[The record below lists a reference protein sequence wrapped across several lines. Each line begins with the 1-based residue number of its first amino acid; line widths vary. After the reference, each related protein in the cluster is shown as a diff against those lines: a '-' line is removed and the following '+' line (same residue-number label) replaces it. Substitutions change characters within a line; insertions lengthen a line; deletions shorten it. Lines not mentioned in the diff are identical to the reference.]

1 MRLMALGWIIVPL
14 GAALAAPTYS
24 VRHEPVVSLRID
36 VLDVRG
42 EDTETLGSR
51 DLDVS
56 PTTGGQLKFD
66 IPWDPSGLR
75 ATIVLDATATPG
87 NESTPHRVT
96 LHSAVSARGRR
107 VVSNRDLAIREA
119 GTQLVAIYED
129 DARRLVL
136 AIHAEAGSRPM
147 LDVGEPVAVGE
158 PVRLRVEVERV
169 DGERLVALETN
180 SLNTFVGQS
189 VEYSFR
195 RGTGSV
201 AESVILI
208 MTPERLAG
216 DVAEIAVEV
225 TGSLPGDPDRLLL
238 ARRETIVSSRG
249 STSAL
254 TVVSGEPAAGY
265 RFRITPEF

>member
-1 MRLMALGWIIVPL
+1 MRLVALGCVMFPL

-24 VRHEPVVSLRID
+24 VRHEPIVSLRID

-42 EDTETLGSR
+42 EDTQTLGSR

-56 PTTGGQLKFD
+56 ARTGGRLTLD
-66 IPWDPSGLR
+66 IPWDPSGVR
-75 ATIVLDATATPG
+75 ATIALDASATPG
-87 NESTPHRVT
+87 DESTPHRVT
-96 LHSAVSARGRR
+96 LHSAVSVRGRR
-107 VVSNRDLAIREA
+107 VVSNRDLVIREA

-136 AIHAEAGSRPM
+136 AVRAEADSRPT
-147 LDVGEPVAVGE
+147 LDVGPSVAVGE
-158 PVRLRVEVERV
+158 PVRLRVDVERV
-169 DGERLVALETN
+169 DGERLIALETN
-180 SLNTFVGQS
+180 DLHTFVGQS

-195 RGTGSV
+195 RGAGPV
-201 AESVILI
+201 AESVILT